1 MLGLNKCLLYLFKFI
16 VFNIICFKRPCLH
29 LVITGY
35 STERSEQYQQD
46 EQRTATLDLRGR
58 RQGSLPLLD
67 MANNDDGTGRF
78 GSDTDRCSRTSGGDY
93 TVDHV
98 SCSAVRAPSL
108 LEPAC

>member
-1 MLGLNKCLLYLFKFI
+1 MFL
-16 VFNIICFKRPCLH
+16 

-67 MANNDDGTGRF
+67 AANVDQSYDNRGNFVPDFER
-78 GSDTDRCSRTSGGDY
+78 SSRTSGGDY

-98 SCSAVRAPSL
+98 SYPYVVGGSVLCMELNVT
-108 LEPAC
+108 CIIKD